1 MLSAHGAGASHGA
14 PSRRW
19 GFTLAEL
26 MIVLVLAGSIRGL
39 LVTVANKLHRD
50 LGYAAAQ
57 MAGGDQLR
65 HAASM
70 LPLDLRALASAA
82 GDIHAGEARD
92 LSLEVD
98 ATVASAIV
106 CSAAGNVVVL
116 APFAAA
122 DGQAGGAPVGS
133 GDRLWV
139 LVDSDS
145 SEAWYA
151 MAVGAVASAPP
162 CSALASV
169 NAPMPPLASN
179 RSYSVTVGT
188 EQVAPTKI
196 GDPVRIT
203 RPLRY
208 EVYRAGDGRWY
219 LGLSTWSA
227 DLSRFAT
234 VQPVSGPYRSPSDR
248 DASTRFS
255 YFDSNGTSVPYGISD
270 TRRITRVEARFVPEV
285 VAPGGAATKD
295 SLVVV
300 VALRN
305 AR

>member
-1 MLSAHGAGASHGA
+1 VLSAHGAGASYGA

-26 MIVLVLAGSIRGL
+26 MIVLVLAGSILGL
-39 LVTVANKLHRD
+39 LAAVTNKLHRD
-50 LGYAAAQ
+50 LGYAAAR

-82 GDIHAGEARD
+82 GDIHAGEARE

-98 ATVASAIV
+98 AATASAVV
-106 CSAAGNVVVL
+106 CSAAGDAVVL

-122 DGQAGGAPVGS
+122 DGEPAGATVGS

-145 SEAWYA
+145 GESWHGMTAG
-151 MAVGAVASAPP
+151 VVASASS
-162 CSALASV
+162 CNALAPV
-169 NAPMPPLASN
+169 NAPMPPLVSN
-179 RSYSVTVGT
+179 RAYSVTVGA
-188 EQVAPTKI
+188 EHLAHTKV
-196 GDPVRIT
+196 GAPVRIT

-227 DLSRFAT
+227 GLSRFAT
-234 VQPVSGPYRSPSDR
+234 VQPISGPYRSPNDR
-248 DASTRFS
+248 DVSTHFS
-255 YFDSNGTSVPYGISD
+255 YFDSNGTSVPYGVSD
-270 TRRITRVEARFVPEV
+270 TRGITRIEARFVPEV
-285 VAPGGAATKD
+285 VGRGNGSAKD